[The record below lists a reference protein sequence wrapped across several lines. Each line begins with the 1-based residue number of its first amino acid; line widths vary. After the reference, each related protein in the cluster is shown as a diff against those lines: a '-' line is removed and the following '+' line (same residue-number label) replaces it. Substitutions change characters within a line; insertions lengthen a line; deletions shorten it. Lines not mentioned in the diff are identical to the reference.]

1 MYKLLLSFILTGTV
15 SVSHAQPR
23 APNPMAQ
30 EPDSLILRLQT
41 INAAA
46 TGKLLSN
53 RALNVFLSEAAGYY
67 MSDPDNLTL
76 YKNSVIAN
84 SAQGTLSIYH
94 NMRQPHGTDE
104 TLRSFLSIGVQ
115 ANIADAFVAR
125 SENRPYNNQFG
136 FLVKQTWVGPSRVSA
151 TPAQIRSMD
160 TMRSAI
166 LRSMEKDIHSRPD
179 DFVYDVDLFKE
190 LEFDYAHKQAEHLAK
205 SFNYG
210 VFSFY
215 WTSVSLYIPLITE
228 NFQTTT
234 DAGLTPGSRHA
245 WPLHFNISHTRLWE
259 GSKFGRLFATLAGDI
274 TLNNA
279 HDGFMLTKSGN
290 LYIGDYKNFI
300 TPSIKGQLIYIPTD
314 SHIGISFH
322 LEQAIGDYHAM
333 NGILGVP
340 IVLINKKAEAAMN
353 FEFQVR
359 FYDMGHSI
367 DAGKGLNGRTAVGV
381 TAGVPFSKIAF

>member
-1 MYKLLLSFILTGTV
+1 MYRLLFVIILS
-15 SVSHAQPR
+15 AQVVR
-23 APNPMAQ
+23 AQ
-30 EPDSLILRLQT
+30 TPDSLLLELKT
-41 INAAA
+41 INTSSAGA
-46 TGKLLSN
+46 LLSH

-84 SAQGTLSIYH
+84 SAQGTLAIYH
-94 NMRQPHGTDE
+94 NMRQSHGIDE
-104 TLRSFLSIGVQ
+104 PLRSFLSIGVQ
-115 ANIADAFVAR
+115 ANVADAFAAR

-136 FLVKQTWVGPSRVSA
+136 ALIKQTWVGRPRVTAA
-151 TPAQIRSMD
+151 TAQMQAMD
-160 TMRSAI
+160 TVRAAI
-166 LRSMEKDIHSRPD
+166 LRSMEKDIRGRPD

-210 VFSFY
+210 VFAFH
-215 WTSVSLYIPLITE
+215 WTSISLYIPLVTE
-228 NFQTTT
+228 NFQT
-234 DAGLTPGSRHA
+234 LPTPGADPMSRHA

-259 GSKFGRLFATLAGDI
+259 GSKFGRFFATLAGDV

-279 HDGFMLTKSGN
+279 RDGFMLTKSGN
-290 LYIGDYKNFI
+290 QYIGDYKNFI
-300 TPSIKGQLIYIPTD
+300 TPSIKGQLIYFPKD

-367 DAGKGLNGRTAVGV
+367 DAGKGLNGRTAIGV
-381 TAGVPFSKIAF
+381 TAGVPFSKISF